1 MSTASTTIESARRR
15 IGEELGL
22 SDWVTIDQAK
32 LDTHA
37 RTTGDE
43 DWLHNDPERA
53 AHESPFGGKTIAQG
67 SLLLSMLVGF
77 VNQIAPLADDVAYG
91 LNYGFDRVRFIRPVP
106 VDSRVR
112 ARMVLEDVRPK
123 GHGRY
128 LVTIEATLEE
138 EGADEPRL
146 AAEWLALVVQA

>member
-1 MSTASTTIESARRR
+1 MSTAKSTLEAARQR

-32 LDTHA
+32 LDAHA
-37 RTTGDE
+37 RITGDE

-53 AHESPFGGKTIAQG
+53 ARESPFGKTIAQG

-77 VNQIAPLADDVAYG
+77 VNEIAPLADDIAYG

-112 ARMVLEDVRPK
+112 GRMVLKDIRLK
-123 GHGRY
+123 GDSRY
-128 LVTIEATLEE
+128 LVTIEATIEQ
-138 EGADEPRL
+138 EGADQPRV
-146 AAEWLALVVQA
+146 AAEWLALVVWA

>member
-1 MSTASTTIESARRR
+1 MSTASTTFEAARQR

-22 SDWVTIDQAK
+22 SDWATIDQAK
-32 LDTHA
+32 LDAHA

-53 AHESPFGGKTIAQG
+53 ARESPFGKTIAQG
-67 SLLLSMLVGF
+67 SLLISMLVGF
-77 VNQIAPLADDVAYG
+77 VNEIAPLADDVAYG

-112 ARMVLEDVRPK
+112 GRMVLKDVRLK
-123 GHGRY
+123 GDNRY
-128 LVTIEATLEE
+128 LVTIGATIEQ
-138 EGADEPRL
+138 EGADQPRV
-146 AAEWLALVVQA
+146 AAEWLALVVWA

>member
-1 MSTASTTIESARRR
+1 MATESTAIDSARRR

-32 LDTHA
+32 LDAHA

-43 DWLHNDPERA
+43 HWLHNDPARA
-53 AHESPFGGKTIAQG
+53 ARESPFGKTVAQG

-77 VNQIAPLADDVAYG
+77 INQIAPLADDIAYG
-91 LNYGFDRVRFIRPVP
+91 LNYGFDRVRFIRPVL

-112 ARMVLEDVRPK
+112 ARMVLKDVRPK
-123 GHGRY
+123 GDGRY
-128 LVTIEATLEE
+128 LLTIEATIEE
-138 EGADEPRL
+138 EGTDKPRL
-146 AAEWLALVVQA
+146 AAEWLAMVVQA

>member
-1 MSTASTTIESARRR
+1 MSTASTTIENARRR

-22 SDWVTIDQAK
+22 SDWVTINQAK
-32 LDTHA
+32 LDAHA
-37 RTTGDE
+37 RNTGDE
-43 DWLHNDPERA
+43 DWLHNDPARA
-53 AHESPFGGKTIAQG
+53 ARESPFGKTIAQG

-77 VNQIAPLADDVAYG
+77 VNQIAPLADDIAYG

-112 ARMVLEDVRPK
+112 ARMVLKDVRPK
-123 GHGRY
+123 GDSRY
-128 LVTIEATLEE
+128 LVTIEATIEQ
-138 EGADEPRL
+138 EGTDEPRL

>member
-1 MSTASTTIESARRR
+1 VSTASTTFEAARQR

-22 SDWVTIDQAK
+22 SDWAAIDQAK
-32 LDTHA
+32 LDAHA

-53 AHESPFGGKTIAQG
+53 ARESPFGKTIAQG
-67 SLLLSMLVGF
+67 SLLISMLVGF
-77 VNQIAPLADDVAYG
+77 VNEIAPLADDIAYG

-112 ARMVLEDVRPK
+112 GRMVLKDVRLK
-123 GHGRY
+123 GDNRY
-128 LVTIEATLEE
+128 LVTIGATIEQE
-138 EGADEPRL
+138 DADQPRV
-146 AAEWLALVVQA
+146 AAEWLALVVWA